1 MGKNFKTV
9 QYPLLAAT
17 ARPCPTTCSPQ
28 ATGFVRSVPVR
39 QILHASVIRP
49 QCGKPRENEHR
60 APTRPTMAAMLR
72 LTKSSLGRLI
82 RRSLGDI
89 RSQVVVPAPRS
100 HFEEFFGWQTM
111 QPSQPPST
119 PRTCCLGRSL
129 FEAKSPYDTRPS
141 AKLEEVLDMLTS
153 CEKGARRWSTGAFP
167 TATHQAQGFII
178 SNVNKPPTPC
188 Y

>member
-72 LTKSSLGRLI
+72 RLTAGFARRTSAFG
-82 RRSLGDI
+82 RRSLGAI
-89 RSQVVVPAPRS
+89 RSQLWCLHRVRTLRSFSAGGRCSPARPPRRQGPAAS
-100 HFEEFFGWQTM
+100 GTHF
-111 QPSQPPST
+111 S
-119 PRTCCLGRSL
+119 RRSL
-129 FEAKSPYDTRPS
+129 RTTLDLAQNWRKS
-141 AKLEEVLDMLTS
+141 LT
-153 CEKGARRWSTGAFP
+153 C
-167 TATHQAQGFII
+167 
-178 SNVNKPPTPC
+178 
-188 Y
+188 